1 MLWIHIPLIIYN
13 TKFRVVDRT
22 ISSQS
27 VASLVAVIG
36 LKHQQ
41 ASPVWSTLVTNGTD
55 DTLDLS
61 HVCHIISETCGNV
74 LGY

>member
-1 MLWIHIPLIIYN
+1 M
-13 TKFRVVDRT
+13 VDRT
-22 ISSQS
+22 ILSQS

-55 DTLDLS
+55 DTSDLS

-74 LGY
+74 LG